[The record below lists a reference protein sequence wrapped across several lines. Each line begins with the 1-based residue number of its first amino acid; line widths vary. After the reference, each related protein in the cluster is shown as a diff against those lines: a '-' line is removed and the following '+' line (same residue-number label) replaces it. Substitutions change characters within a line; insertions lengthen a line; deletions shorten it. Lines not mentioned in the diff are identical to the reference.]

1 VASARTLI
9 AAVTCATLAGIAGAN
24 AQTYPAKPVT
34 IVIPL
39 AAGGAVDTMVRTM
52 LDSLRASLGQPILVE
67 NVGGAGGTT
76 GTARVARAAPDGYT
90 ISVGTWGTHVLNS
103 FIYSPPYDLA
113 TDFETVALLP
123 SVPHWFI
130 ARKNLP
136 PANLQELVAYMK
148 ANKVTAGSVGAG
160 GSSAVCSYYFQKAT
174 GTTAQLVPYRGGAPA
189 LQDIVAGNV
198 DMMCDLAA
206 NSLAQ
211 VRAGNIKAYAV
222 TSKKRWFAA
231 PDVPTVAEAGVP
243 GIELTNWLGAFAP
256 KGTPKDI
263 VLKLNAAFKAAMADP
278 IIRERIAVQGLE
290 IPPPEQQTPEAFA
303 AYLKTEMNKWG
314 AVVRES
320 GIKVQ

>member
-1 VASARTLI
+1 MTKLLVAVAL
-9 AAVTCATLAGIAGAN
+9 AAMGAVAGAN
-24 AQTYPAKPVT
+24 AQSFPTKPVT
-34 IVIPL
+34 VVIPL

-52 LDSLRASLGQPILVE
+52 LDSLRNSLGQPILVE
-67 NVGGAGGTT
+67 NIGGAGGTT
-76 GTARVARAAPDGYT
+76 GITRVVRAAPDGYT
-90 ISVGTWGTHVLNS
+90 ISVGTWGTHVLNA

-113 TDFETVALLP
+113 KDLEPVALLP

-136 PANLQELVAYMK
+136 PANLRELVAYMK
-148 ANKVTAGSVGAG
+148 ANQVTAGSVGAG

-198 DMMCDLAA
+198 DTMCDLAA
-206 NSLAQ
+206 NSLSQ
-211 VRAGNIKAYAV
+211 VKAGNIKAYAA

-231 PDVPTVAEAGVP
+231 PDVPTVEEAGVP
-243 GIELTNWLGAFAP
+243 GVELTNWLAAYAP

-263 VLKLNAAFKAAMADP
+263 VAKLNAAFAAAMADP
-278 IIRERIAVQGLE
+278 AVRQRIETQGLE
-290 IPPPEQQTPEAFA
+290 IPPPEQRTPEAFA
-303 AYLKTEMNKWG
+303 VYLKAEMDKWG

-320 GIKVQ
+320 GMKAQ